1 MFLLKEFFDWANVA
15 NHVHE
20 NTSHIADAM
29 DKFGGRGLFQ
39 RMEVYVH
46 NFEKWCNNPLFI
58 FGLLYM

>member
-39 RMEVYVH
+39 RMEVCEY
-46 NFEKWCNNPLFI
+46 F
-58 FGLLYM
+58 